1 MRALVLIGLAACA
14 HSSAPPAAAPQ
25 TAPAAAPV
33 PRTVRET
40 STQEVML
47 QEVKK
52 VLSAA
57 HAEARSCYEAVI
69 TPLFHPDVKLLL
81 RLAARADGTVRH
93 VEVVRMEPDVAG
105 LVACFSGVLADLR
118 FPRDSEDWE
127 LEFPMILRSDGMAD
141 DVPQGAPDA
150 PVEAPKASP

>member
-1 MRALVLIGLAACA
+1 LFGLAACA
-14 HSSAPPAAAPQ
+14 HPSTPLPAAPQVVPAAAP
-25 TAPAAAPV
+25 AP
-33 PRTVRET
+33 RRVRET

-81 RLAARADGTVRH
+81 RLSLRADGTVRH

-141 DVPQGAPDA
+141 DVPQGE
-150 PVEAPKASP
+150 PVEPPNASP